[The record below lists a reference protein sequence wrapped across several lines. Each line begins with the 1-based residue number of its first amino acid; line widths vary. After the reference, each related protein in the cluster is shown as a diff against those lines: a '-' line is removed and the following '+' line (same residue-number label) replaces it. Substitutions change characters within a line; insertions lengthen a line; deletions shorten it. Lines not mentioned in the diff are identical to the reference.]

1 MTVTLIFKKI
11 FTLSS
16 FSPIDL
22 LFLRYYF
29 TNNSLQLILQK
40 TCWQSS
46 SKLIELF
53 YSENFAKHLLKFY
66 LKKIKESLNFDGKI
80 VLTFKL

>member
-1 MTVTLIFKKI
+1 MCCNIGGTKSSPLTVTLIFKKI

-29 TNNSLQLILQK
+29 TNNPLQLILRK

-53 YSENFAKHLLKFY
+53 YSENFANIF
-66 LKKIKESLNFDGKI
+66 
-80 VLTFKL
+80 